1 MTIVMNDLYSQYL
14 DIKQEIDEAIARV
27 ITTSQFIRGEFV
39 EKFEDEFARIISA
52 EHCISCGN
60 GTDALYIA
68 LRALG
73 VKAGDE
79 VVVPAISWISTASVV
94 TQSGGR
100 VVFCDVDPATNT
112 MSIEDLGNKITEN
125 TVGIILVHLYG
136 HPCDLDPILKF
147 ANAHKIWIV
156 EDCAQAHLTKYNG
169 KNVGTFGA
177 ISTFSF
183 YPGKN
188 LGAMGDAGAIITN
201 DDNLAL
207 FSKKFA
213 RHGGLSK
220 HSHEFEGI
228 NSRLDGLQAAIL
240 SVKLKY
246 LEQHTLQRRRLAK
259 KYESSIMTVKS
270 LKKPIEKFYA
280 SHSWHLYVVEVDRR
294 EYFVRSLAQKGI
306 QTTINYP
313 VSLPFLDAYKYLGYK
328 VDDFPIAY
336 GKQSKLLSLPLYP
349 GMPEGDQEFVVASIN
364 ELCNER

>member
-125 TVGIILVHLYG
+125 
-136 HPCDLDPILKF
+136 
-147 ANAHKIWIV
+147 
-156 EDCAQAHLTKYNG
+156 
-169 KNVGTFGA
+169 
-177 ISTFSF
+177 
-183 YPGKN
+183 
-188 LGAMGDAGAIITN
+188 
-201 DDNLAL
+201 
-207 FSKKFA
+207 
-213 RHGGLSK
+213 R
-220 HSHEFEGI
+220 
-228 NSRLDGLQAAIL
+228 
-240 SVKLKY
+240 
-246 LEQHTLQRRRLAK
+246 
-259 KYESSIMTVKS
+259 
-270 LKKPIEKFYA
+270 
-280 SHSWHLYVVEVDRR
+280 
-294 EYFVRSLAQKGI
+294 
-306 QTTINYP
+306 
-313 VSLPFLDAYKYLGYK
+313 
-328 VDDFPIAY
+328 
-336 GKQSKLLSLPLYP
+336 
-349 GMPEGDQEFVVASIN
+349 
-364 ELCNER
+364 